1 MQETKLNAK
10 AFDFSQKLINVYL
23 GMEENEREYLLSQKL
38 LESSKSIT
46 SYADMAIRETSR
58 MMLMQ
63 GMEKAYQNARDTQR
77 WLRLLEST
85 ELVDA
90 DEVKRLKKECK
101 KLIKMLKQVR
111 KGFTPYYN

>member
-1 MQETKLNAK
+1 MTETSINAR
-10 AFDFSQKLINVYL
+10 AFDFSQKLIKVYL
-23 GMEENEREYLLSQKL
+23 GMEEKQRSYILSQKL

-63 GMEKAYQNARDTQR
+63 GMEKAYINARETQR
-77 WLRLLEST
+77 WLKLLEST
-85 ELVDA
+85 ELIDPI
-90 DEVKRLKKECK
+90 EVKRLRKECK
-101 KLIKMLKQVR
+101 KLIKMLKKVR